1 MKKEKSNITIDLGN
15 NNTILTQG
23 LSNMLTAPSV
33 IALES
38 KTQSCR
44 GVGRAALDMEGKV
57 NGKLKIVRPLKTG
70 VIADLDAA
78 SKMLKE
84 LIKTLYP
91 EKSFLTSYNE
101 IIAAVPYGTTEVERR
116 ALRVAIGQFKARRNW
131 LIYEPL
137 AAAIGMQLDVSEP
150 EGKFI
155 IDIGGGLTEI
165 ALISLSGIV
174 SYTALRV
181 GGDSFNADIKQY
193 MERHHLITI
202 SDKTAEDL
210 KLNMGTV
217 SLSVAPPHESYIIV
231 GKDHLTGIP
240 KRVEIH
246 YRELVAAFSQS
257 ASKIV
262 EAVIRTLEIC
272 PPELSGDIY
281 YQGVYLTGG
290 GALLRGLRE
299 ILENNIKLEVHLD
312 EDPLSTVSRGMRIAL
327 ASSKAYKG
335 MFFK

>member
-1 MKKEKSNITIDLGN
+1 MKKDKNNITIDLGN

-23 LSNMLTAPSV
+23 ASNILAVPSV
-33 IALES
+33 VALES
-38 KTQSCR
+38 KMQNCK
-44 GVGRAALDMEGKV
+44 GVGHVALDMEGKV

-84 LIKTLYP
+84 LVKTLYP
-91 EKSFLTSYNE
+91 DKSFLSSYNE
-101 IIAAVPYGTTEVERR
+101 IIASVPYGTTEVERR
-116 ALRVAIGQFKARRNW
+116 ALRVAIAQFKARRNW

-174 SYTALRV
+174 SYSALKV
-181 GGDSFNADIKQY
+181 GGDSFNADIRQY
-193 MERHHLITI
+193 MEKHHLITI

-210 KLNMGTV
+210 KLNLGTV
-217 SLSVAPPHESYIIV
+217 SLAVAPLHESYTIV

-240 KRVEIH
+240 KRIKIH
-246 YRELVAAFSQS
+246 YRELVAVFSQS
-257 ASKIV
+257 TSRIV
-262 EAVIRTLEIC
+262 EAVVRTLETC

-281 YQGVYLTGG
+281 CRGVYLTGG
-290 GALLRGLRE
+290 GALLRGLKE
-299 ILENNIKLEVHLD
+299 TLESSIRLEVYMD
-312 EDPLSTVSRGMRIAL
+312 KDSLSAVSRGMQTAL
-327 ASSKAYKG
+327 ASSNTYKH